1 MEFMKKHKN
10 ICSLIVVIILVIIT
24 AIYTK
29 TILNNTEK
37 EAIYGSRTKA
47 IENVKISSKTM
58 DNIKKVYSDI
68 KDEDVSV
75 ELQGRIIEV
84 MVTVKDGIKDDTAR
98 DKTKEI
104 IKILSN
110 KERKVYDV
118 QVFIKKKGKDS
129 TFPIIGYLHHGKENF
144 SWTRDR

>member
-10 ICSLIVVIILVIIT
+10 ICSLVVVMILIIIT

-37 EAIYGSRTKA
+37 EAIYGTRTKV
-47 IENVKISSKTM
+47 IENVKISSKTK

-68 KDEDVSV
+68 KEEEVSV
-75 ELQGRIIEV
+75 EVQGRIIEV
-84 MVTVKDGIKDDTAR
+84 IVTVKDGIKDETAR
-98 DKTKEI
+98 EKTKEI
-104 IKILSN
+104 VKVLSN

-118 QVFIKKKGKDS
+118 QVFVKKKGKDES
-129 TFPIIGYLHHGKENF
+129 FPIIGYLHHGKENF
-144 SWTRDR
+144 SWTKDR